1 MVTLVLLF
9 VYINAS
15 LYLCTLFKQQVTGL
29 QKFIST
35 LVLLLVFP
43 IVLISSEDSVSTSQ
57 SKKWYDSFSIRGY
70 MQFRYNRLLE
80 TNSQLRCEQCDRS
93 WGENGGFFFRR
104 IRLIFFGQISEQVYF
119 YLQPDLASSASS
131 TGLHFGQIRD
141 AYFDIGLEEKNEFR
155 IRLGQSKVP
164 FGFENMQSSQN
175 RLPLDR
181 SDALNSAFSNER
193 EIGAFFYWAPQDKR
207 KLYTR
212 LINGGLKGSGDYG
225 VVDFGVFNGQL
236 ANRPEGNNNLH
247 VVGRINYPFEFGNQ
261 IVETG
266 IYGYTGKYVMS
277 TDQLS
282 TNVKRVASREFLDQR
297 VGATI
302 NIAPQPF
309 GLLAEYNVGKGPEF
323 NKNTDSIEITNLHG
337 GFVTASYLFKTNS
350 QTFLPFLRAQ
360 YYDGGKK
367 QELDARSYEVKELE
381 FGIEWQPVK
390 QFEIVTSYV
399 FSSRRF
405 EDFAKKDNIQTGS
418 LLRLQAQ
425 INY

>member
-1 MVTLVLLF
+1 M
-9 VYINAS
+9 
-15 LYLCTLFKQQVTGL
+15 
-29 QKFIST
+29 
-35 LVLLLVFP
+35 
-43 IVLISSEDSVSTSQ
+43 ISSEDSVSTSQ
-57 SKKWYDSFSIRGY
+57 SKKWYDTFAIRGY

-131 TGLHFGQIRD
+131 NSLHFGQIRD

-155 IRLGQSKVP
+155 VRLGQSKVP

-181 SDALNSAFSNER
+181 ADALNSAFSNER
-193 EIGAFFYWAPQDKR
+193 EIGAFFYWAPQEKR

-212 LINGGLKGSGDYG
+212 LVNGGLKGSGDYG
-225 VVDFGVFNGQL
+225 VVGFGVFNGQL

-247 VVGRINYPFEFGNQ
+247 VIGRINYPFELGNQ

-266 IYGYTGKYVMS
+266 IFGYTGKYVMA

-337 GFVTASYLFKTNS
+337 GFVTASYMIQTNS
-350 QTFLPFLRAQ
+350 QTFLPFVRAQ

-381 FGIEWQPVK
+381 IGLEWQPVK

-405 EDFAKKDNIQTGS
+405 EDFVRKDNQQTGS
-418 LLRLQAQ
+418 LLRFQAQ
-425 INY
+425 INF